1 MTEIRFRISKLTG
14 ATLFLFI
21 AIALQVKF
29 AASFAWTFDFL
40 IVAALLLHLF
50 LTFSEFI
57 FFYGLYALIFSGLL
71 VPGGEK
77 TFLLIFPIVGFLSQN
92 FFPWQSWFSS
102 FFMSTI
108 GIGVF
113 YILIS
118 AHNLGINPS
127 FMLFN
132 LAISSLFGW
141 AMFLLM
147 RGFERGNNI

>member
-1 MTEIRFRISKLTG
+1 MTEIRFRFSKLFG
-14 ATLFLFI
+14 AILFLLI
-21 AIALQVKF
+21 AITLQVKF
-29 AASFAWTFDFL
+29 AASFAWTFDLL
-40 IVAALLLHLF
+40 IVAALILPLF

-57 FFYGLYALIFSGLL
+57 FFYGFYTLIFSGLL

-102 FFMSTI
+102 FFMSVI
-108 GIGVF
+108 GIGAF
-113 YILIS
+113 YLLIS
-118 AHNLGINPS
+118 THNLGINPS

-132 LAISSLFGW
+132 VAVSSLFGW
-141 AMFLLM
+141 AIFLLM